1 MSEAL
6 KNTSASDIA
15 AAILKARRNLG
26 AASGLVFTLVVVTDS
41 RHFNKVFGAAMEA
54 GREHPSRI
62 LVVVMGRGT
71 VTKLDAEIHTG
82 EDVPGDV
89 VTLHLSGEL
98 NEHAESAVLPLLLP
112 DSPVVIWWPNES
124 PDDPADDPIGGLGT
138 RRITDASGSSDE
150 LRALLTRA
158 EHHAPGDT
166 DLTWTRLTPWRALL
180 AAALDQYHGRITGA
194 VVEAAPKNAPAELM
208 AAWLEDRL
216 GVDVERIPGP
226 GGGITSVRLQSLAGE
241 VILSRQQ
248 GSNMACYM
256 IPGQPPREVA
266 LPRRDIQQL
275 ITEELRRMD
284 PDDVFEQV
292 AAGLLVRASRGEVSA
307 NGRSHPRRHP
317 AGAESK

>member
-1 MSEAL
+1 MTEVL
-6 KNTSASDIA
+6 KNTSASAIA

-62 LVVVMGRGT
+62 LVVVMGRGS

-82 EDVPGDV
+82 EGVPGDV

-124 PDDPADDPIGGLGT
+124 PIDPADDPIGALGT
-138 RRITDASGSSDE
+138 RRITDASGASDE
-150 LRALLTRA
+150 LRAMLTRA

-180 AAALDQYHGRITGA
+180 AAALDQYHARITGA
-194 VVEAAPKNAPAELM
+194 VVEAAPKNAPGELM
-208 AAWLEDRL
+208 AAWLETRL
-216 GVDVERIPGP
+216 GVDVERVPAQSV
-226 GGGITSVRLQSLAGE
+226 GITSVRLQSLAGE
-241 VILSRQQ
+241 VVLSRQP

-275 ITEELRRMD
+275 IAEELRRMD
-284 PDDVFEQV
+284 PDDIYEQV
-292 AAGLLVRASRGEVSA
+292 AAQVLVRATRGEVSPS
-307 NGRSHPRRHP
+307 GRSRGHHHT
-317 AGAESK
+317 AGTESK